1 MGLRETLGTILL
13 LFCLFRGSSAA
24 QENCVDYKLQFER
37 TYSVPGD
44 VAMLN
49 STLVSP
55 DVFNHTSVPYNI
67 SWYDPQTGSEL
78 GNKTGRLLVRGET
91 LWLLNVELEDAGEYV
106 CIVRTPS
113 QCFRQATKLVVDHPV
128 SGECGRPLKAE
139 QTLTNGVNDV
149 LSCPLKD
156 YIKTLGSYSITSSIK
171 WYKECTPIEDGHNF
185 TYFDV
190 TMLKLEGVE
199 PQDKG
204 SYTCTLTFT
213 LAGVTGSV
221 SETINARVNEKY
233 ALVPQVHEPSN
244 EIIKAELGSSFT
256 KRCLVFV
263 PSVGDY
269 PLFPYTVW
277 TAGHQSIS
285 EDPSDRVYVESP
297 RSWRQESPRGQW
309 LERLLKITELREE
322 DFSIN
327 YTCLVFGSRGIPQ
340 GYFTL
345 VPADPNLLLPIG
357 LVLGGVM
364 VLFISSVVFYYIFK
378 VDIVLWFRRAF
389 PVLHTNTELDGK
401 LYDAY
406 VAYPRQ
412 SALGAG
418 GKVEMFAFHTLSH
431 VLERKCGYKLFIAGR
446 DCLPGQAI
454 MDSVE
459 ENLQASRRLLLL
471 YTASTF
477 TSSNST
483 VNNNSHNSSST
494 NSNNFTNS
502 SSTNSNIKPCASTKS
517 TSNLESSNSS
527 DNSSST
533 SQSNTSDHH
542 INTSDHHINTSDHH
556 INTSDHH
563 INTSDHHIN
572 TSDHHIDTSDHH
584 INTSDHHIDTS
595 DHNIDTSDHHIDTS
609 DHHIDTSDHHM
620 DTSETSKSL
629 GRVGDGGR
637 LEAEQHYECEAAM
650 YRALVEGSL
659 KVVLV
664 ELEEVTPAQLA
675 LFPESVRHLR
685 QKQGAVC
692 CWRSQST
699 GRGWRRRWRRQGDK
713 ETGGTDVALL
723 SLSPSSRFWKEMR
736 YHMPVRGKRS
746 AYPEKTSLLTL

>member
-13 LFCLFRGSSAA
+13 LFYLFRGSSAA
-24 QENCVDYKLQFER
+24 QENCDDYKLQFER

-67 SWYDPQTGSEL
+67 SWYDPRTGREL
-78 GNKTGRLLVRGET
+78 GNETGRLLVRGET

-171 WYKECTPIEDGHNF
+171 WYKECTPIEDGHKF

-256 KRCLVFV
+256 KRCRVFV
-263 PSVGDY
+263 PCVGDSW
-269 PLFPYTVW
+269 VDVIW
-277 TAGHQSIS
+277 TDSKNVFT
-285 EDPSDRVYVESP
+285 EEPSDRVHVESQ

-309 LERLLKITELREE
+309 LEHLLKITELREE

-389 PVLHTNTELDGK
+389 PVLYTNTELDGK

-542 INTSDHHINTSDHH
+542 INTSDHHIDTSDHHIDTSDHH

-572 TSDHHIDTSDHH
+572 
-584 INTSDHHIDTS
+584 
-595 DHNIDTSDHHIDTS
+595 
-609 DHHIDTSDHHM
+609 TSDHHM

-699 GRGWRRRWRRQGDK
+699 GRGWRRPWRRQGDK